1 MNKEAL
7 KKAANFCAYQERT
20 HHEVK
25 EKLMEVGVY
34 GDDSEEIVVWLI
46 ENNYLNEERFAKVFA
61 GSKFRQKHWG
71 RLKIR
76 QELKL
81 RKLSEY
87 CIKAGMAEINDEDYM
102 DTLLKIID
110 KKAHSLKGENPMMLK
125 QKLVRYA
132 LSKGFENDL
141 VWQTVNEILK
151 S

>member
-87 CIKAGMAEINDEDYM
+87 CIKAGMAEINDEDYL

-110 KKAHSLKGENPMMLK
+110 KKAHSLKGENPMLLK

>member
-34 GDDSEEIVVWLI
+34 GDDSEEIIVWLI

-110 KKAHSLKGENPMMLK
+110 KKAHSLKGENPMLLK